1 MTLQFSL
8 PYWIANSLK
17 LRGFK
22 SKQIV
27 GGWTYSIDRSKLY
40 LKTMVN
46 NQKGQNILGVWRSRY
61 IWNVWR
67 IPTFHAERHGKLVP
81 DTGYGNVWNTMSD
94 YHPTTPSWNTC
105 SCYDWYKVGPK
116 LPMWCKFSHRD
127 AVIHCRPSQPSQAC
141 STVAQMPFV
150 VHPWLWMLRKAVQG
164 CGLSGCNMIPK
175 WCQDAVM
182 LSNCFTLLYHVFVQ
196 HTVFGFKKLNSSNDS
211 SLMEEKLRDLLAQP
225 LLWHMLQIFADDFKI
240 L

>member
-1 MTLQFSL
+1 MFEEYPRSM
-8 PYWIANSLK
+8 
-17 LRGFK
+17 LRDTENWY
-22 SKQIV
+22 Q
-27 GGWTYSIDRSKLY
+27 
-40 LKTMVN
+40 
-46 NQKGQNILGVWRSRY
+46 ILGMEMYGILCQTITLPPPVGTLAAATTGTRSDQSCRCDA
-61 IWNVWR
+61 N
-67 IPTFHAERHGKLVP
+67 FHTVMPWFTADLANLAKL
-81 DTGYGNVWNTMSD
+81 
-94 YHPTTPSWNTC
+94 
-105 SCYDWYKVGPK
+105 
-116 LPMWCKFSHRD
+116 
-127 AVIHCRPSQPSQAC
+127 C

-225 LLWHMLQIFADDFKI
+225 LLWHMLQIFADDFQI